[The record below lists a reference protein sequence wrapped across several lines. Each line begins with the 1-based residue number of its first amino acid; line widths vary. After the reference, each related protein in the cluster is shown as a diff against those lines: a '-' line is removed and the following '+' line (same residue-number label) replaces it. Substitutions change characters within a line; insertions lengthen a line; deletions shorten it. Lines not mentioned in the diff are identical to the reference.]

1 MKKKSNTILNII
13 KYAVTACFPSAERP
27 ITIPLPG

>member
-13 KYAVTACFPSAERP
+13 KYAVTIVFAILFVAPSSG
-27 ITIPLPG
+27 IY

>member
-13 KYAVTACFPSAERP
+13 KYAVTIVFAILFVAPMES
-27 ITIPLPG
+27 G